1 MVAILPARTG
11 IVRVAWLQLSSR
23 PEASP
28 LNIEDSLWRSVAKDG
43 EPDGLTPSLG
53 ANLLLADSELDG
65 LMFSPNAD
73 LLTGDGESLDDLTL
87 SLSPYVLAAAGE
99 RDDLIFSFDEKVL

>member
-1 MVAILPARTG
+1 MVAVLPARTG
-11 IVRVAWLQLSSR
+11 IGEVAWWQLTSR
-23 PEASP
+23 NAASP

-53 ANLLLADSELDG
+53 VNLLVADSEQDG
-65 LMFSPNAD
+65 LMFSPDAD
-73 LLTGDGESLDDLTL
+73 LLTMDVESPNDLTL

-99 RDDLIFSFDEKVL
+99 RDDLVFSFDEKVL